1 MKSEMEGEEELL
13 EQHTVKFG
21 NAAPRTQQPKLSKN
35 ASIREQLSARLEALL
50 LDGKIT
56 KEELLEVLTK
66 NNSDNT
72 LRNAVSELEAFH
84 KFGIAPEKKAEPEPE
99 EEEEEIKST
108 AVDLEEEEVEISPL
122 EREEAIRALNNVIK
136 VKARPPIAEHVTS
149 GKFEFMDLPSSYIF
163 YDFDSVFVRPFNVG
177 DLRRMSVAV
186 RTLSQSM
193 LMDIVAGCMTQ
204 DPRELTP
211 QDFYYILYWLRSRS
225 YPKTP
230 MTVRWA
236 SRYGVVD
243 DAVVNRSDFK
253 EVRLEKENNKK
264 LFKEMH
270 ERGFDYPRMYD
281 VESSD
286 GLDWTSLTQDEEY
299 DGYDWLYSRSQYFTA
314 QDDETIIQRMKR
326 IEKNDVTDLEEARDM
341 MLKLKH
347 GVEERLPVRLSASKF
362 DPKAAV
368 AMLETKANS
377 LMLMSSPTPEIL
389 AIVADY
395 RAEINEINET
405 LKNGGDV
412 KPREEFT
419 TAPLDIRSFL
429 SGL

>member
-21 NAAPRTQQPKLSKN
+21 NAAPKVQQPKLSKN

-72 LRNAVSELEAFH
+72 LRNAVSGLEALH
-84 KFGIAPEKKAEPEPE
+84 KFGIAPEKPTEPEPE
-99 EEEEEIKST
+99 AEEVKS
-108 AVDLEEEEVEISPL
+108 AVIDLEEEEVEISPL

-136 VKARPPIAEHVTS
+136 VKARPPVAEHVVS

-163 YDFDSVFVRPFNVG
+163 YNFNSVFVRPFNVG

-204 DPRELTP
+204 DPREFTP

-236 SRYGVVD
+236 SRYGVMD
-243 DAVVNRSDFK
+243 DAIVNRSDFK
-253 EVRLEKENNKK
+253 EVRLSPENKS
-264 LFKEMH
+264 LFTEMH

-286 GLDWTSLTQDEEY
+286 GLDWKSLVQDEEY
-299 DGYDWLYSRSQYFTA
+299 DGYDWLYSRSQYFA
-314 QDDETIIQRMKR
+314 AKDDETIIQRMKR
-326 IEKNDVTDLEEARDM
+326 IEVNDVSDLEEARDM

-368 AMLETKANS
+368 EMLETKANS
-377 LMLMSSPTPEIL
+377 LMLMSSPSPEIL

-395 RAEINEINET
+395 KAEIKEIRET
-405 LKNGGDV
+405 LEKGGDV

>member
-1 MKSEMEGEEELL
+1 MKSEMEGDEELL

-21 NAAPRTQQPKLSKN
+21 NAAPKVHQPKLSKN

-56 KEELLEVLTK
+56 KEELLDVLTK

-72 LRNAVSELEAFH
+72 LRNAVSQLEALH
-84 KFGIAPEKKAEPEPE
+84 KFGIAPEKAAEPEPE
-99 EEEEEIKST
+99 EEEEIKS
-108 AVDLEEEEVEISPL
+108 AVVDLEEEEVEISPL

-136 VKARPPIAEHVTS
+136 VKARPPVAEHVTS
-149 GKFEFMDLPSSYIF
+149 GKFEFMNLPSSYIF

-204 DPRELTP
+204 DPREFTP

-236 SRYGVVD
+236 SRYGVMD
-243 DAVVNRSDFK
+243 DAIVNRSDFK
-253 EVRLEKENNKK
+253 EVRLNTDKKE
-264 LFKEMH
+264 LFTDMYK
-270 ERGFDYPRMYD
+270 RGFNYPRLYD

-286 GLDWTSLTQDEEY
+286 GLDWASLVKDEEY

-314 QDDETIIQRMKR
+314 QENETIIQRMKR
-326 IEKNDVTDLEEARDM
+326 IEKNDVSDLEEARDM
-341 MLKLKH
+341 MLQLKH

-368 AMLETKANS
+368 EMLETKANS

-395 RAEINEINET
+395 KAEIKEIRET
-405 LKNGGDV
+405 LEKGGDV